1 MLGLTD
7 LLREYGEQDDHA
19 GVDLTVEHSARS
31 LQELGFDSLGVF
43 NVAAQISG
51 RYGVEIPYDDTVSAR
66 TVEDLLQVVN
76 KALTTR

>member
-43 NVAAQISG
+43 NVTVQISS
-51 RYGVEIPYDDTVSAR
+51 RYGVEIPYDDTASAK
-66 TVEDLLQVVN
+66 TVEDLLHVVN
-76 KALTTR
+76 KALAAR